1 MNQFWELQL
10 GEIRE
15 QLLMMS
21 GLAERNLAVSMRA
34 LIERDDKLCDVAEA
48 EDTQID
54 QLEIHIDE
62 LVITYMA
69 THGPIAR
76 DCRLMLAASK
86 IASNLERIGDQAT
99 TIARRSRELNKEPL
113 LRPLV
118 DISTMADLA
127 SEMLRDSITAFIDA
141 NAEMAVEIIARDRS
155 VNDLNRTVARELT
168 AEMIANPRTITRA
181 LNVMTIAKALER
193 VADHA
198 TNVAE
203 EVFYLLKGEDIRH
216 EPTLH
221 HPGGVAPQ
229 DRPQA

>member
-1 MNQFWELQL
+1 MSQFWEQQL

-21 GLAERNLAVSMRA
+21 GLAERNLSLAMRA
-34 LIERDDKLCDVAEA
+34 LVERDDRLCDAVEA

-62 LVITYMA
+62 LVITFMA

-99 TIARRSRELNKEPL
+99 TIVRRTRELNKEPL
-113 LRPLV
+113 LRPMIDV
-118 DISTMADLA
+118 SNMAEIA
-127 SEMLRDSITAFIDA
+127 SEMLRDSMTAFVDA
-141 NAEMAVEIIARDRS
+141 NAELAVEIIGRDRS
-155 VNDLNRTVARELT
+155 VNDLNRTVAKELT
-168 AEMIANPRTITRA
+168 AEMIANPKTITRA
-181 LNVMTIAKALER
+181 LNVVTIARALER

-198 TNVAE
+198 TNIAE
-203 EVFYLLKGEDIRH
+203 EVFYLYKGEDIRH

-221 HPGGVAPQ
+221 RPGTSPS
-229 DRPQA
+229 